1 MFVNNMDPLRAII
14 IMFSSST
21 SAMHQYGS
29 LLSEWKQILLISAM
43 SQVSVNCKFPQT
55 SVKTVFEGLQKRVPV
70 ISFIATCHNAR
81 NHAAMQSQKAVT
93 AYLKSEQPLH
103 FDFAR
108 SVVEPRSSCSEI
120 SRWRTENKIH
130 CFKKTISAVEYGP
143 IRSFNTELTL
153 LLREPI
159 FHACVLYYE
168 CIHWYTS

>member
-1 MFVNNMDPLRAII
+1 
-14 IMFSSST
+14 
-21 SAMHQYGS
+21 
-29 LLSEWKQILLISAM
+29 M

-93 AYLKSEQPLH
+93 AYLKSKQPLH

-159 FHACVLYYE
+159 FHVYYIMNVSIDIHHKFKVTSQPANFSHGCQKVLT
-168 CIHWYTS
+168 IG